1 MIRALASFVGV
12 HLHEFSMNNDTDAT
26 DILGGYEQRDL
37 HRQLNQKVLELQTE
51 ISALLS
57 GRQSSDISL
66 CGKLLTLLS
75 EFPCSDQRLP
85 FILSSF
91 GEIVKNMVSLS
102 SQLCDKLNHFGH
114 LLVELG
120 KESDTGKFQWYD
132 GILVEA
138 VTEGGWIVLDNANLC
153 NPSVLDRLNSLLEP
167 EGSLVLHESTNS
179 NGEPRLLKP
188 HPNFRLFLTVD
199 ARYGELSRAMRNR
212 AIEVA
217 VEAQNQETFLN
228 CKKSV
233 GIC

>member
-1 MIRALASFVGV
+1 M
-12 HLHEFSMNNDTDAT
+12 D
-26 DILGGYEQRDL
+26 
-37 HRQLNQKVLELQTE
+37 
-51 ISALLS
+51 
-57 GRQSSDISL
+57 
-66 CGKLLTLLS
+66 
-75 EFPCSDQRLP
+75 
-85 FILSSF
+85 
-91 GEIVKNMVSLS
+91 SLS

-188 HPNFRLFLTVD
+188 HPNFRLFLTMD